1 LSDDKLNRR
10 EFIER
15 SVKAGTL
22 LAATGAGAWFYYD
35 EKGPSPDE
43 EKRLEPLPDYS
54 LTPVTGKSLAIVK
67 GTDRKGSA
75 RRAVELLGGME
86 RFVKKGEK
94 VLLKPNVAFASSP
107 SMGAT
112 THPDIIE
119 IITELCLQAGAEEV
133 LVMDNPINDPA
144 ACFMLTGI
152 KEAAD
157 KSGARVLYPQKSY
170 FQNYTLEGASL
181 IRAWPLLYGP
191 LREVNRVIGLA
202 PVKSHHRSGASM
214 TMKNWYGLL
223 GGQRNLFHQ
232 DIHTIITELALMVK
246 PTLVLLDGM
255 EVMTSNGPTGGSRSD
270 LSRKNTMIAST
281 DQVAADTFGATLL
294 GLAPEDLPHLAMA
307 EKGGAGTTD
316 YESLNPLRAVGG

>member
-1 LSDDKLNRR
+1 MSDDKLNRR

-35 EKGPSPDE
+35 EKGPTPGE
-43 EKRLEPLPDYS
+43 EVAAEPLPDYS
-54 LTPVTGKSLAIVK
+54 VPPVSGESIAIVK

-75 RRAVELLGGME
+75 QRAVELLGGME

-107 SMGAT
+107 SLGAT

-119 IITELCLQAGAEEV
+119 IMTELCLAAGAEEV

-144 ACFMLTGI
+144 ACFLLTGI
-152 KEAAD
+152 RDAAER
-157 KSGARVLYPQKSY
+157 SGARILYPRKSL
-170 FQNYTLEGASL
+170 FKNYTLEGASL
-181 IRAWPLLYGP
+181 IRGWPLLYRP
-191 LREVNRVIGLA
+191 LREVDRVIGLA

-232 DIHTIITELALMVK
+232 DIHTIIAELALMVK
-246 PTLVLLDGM
+246 PTLVLLDGV

-270 LSRKNTMIAST
+270 LTRKNTVIVST
-281 DQVAADTFGATLL
+281 DQVAADSFGATLL
-294 GLAPEDLPHLAMA
+294 GRAPGDLPHLAMA

-316 YESLNPLRAVGG
+316 FESLRPLRAVGG